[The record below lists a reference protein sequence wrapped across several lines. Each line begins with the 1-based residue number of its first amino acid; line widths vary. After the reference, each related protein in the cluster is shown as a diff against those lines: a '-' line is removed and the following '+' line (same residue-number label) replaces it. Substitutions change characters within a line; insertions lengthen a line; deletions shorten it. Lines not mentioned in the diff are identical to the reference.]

1 MNVVDVDCS
10 VLDTEVDAEDD
21 DSEEE
26 SIADVKVLKV
36 VEGVLTVV
44 EEPSEELLKL
54 VPKITIPAEKD
65 SGV

>member
-1 MNVVDVDCS
+1 MKVVDVDCS

-36 VEGVLTVV
+36 GEGVLTVV

-54 VPKITIPAEKD
+54 VPKIKTPAEKD